1 MGELEDLKRDLAEKR
16 DLIRFGTGAEIKI
29 RVHMLSPEMVLD
41 YSKNRLCELTR
52 ADLQETTDK
61 KLKYKAYFDL
71 SKRHDLIVVYKVF
84 KSEVLIITAYKTNR
98 KWQKKLLGKSQ
109 RG

>member
-1 MGELEDLKRDLAEKR
+1 MGELEDLKGELIEKR
-16 DLIRFGTGAEIKI
+16 DAIRFGIGAEIKI
-29 RVHMLSPEMVLD
+29 QAHMLNPEMVLD
-41 YSKNRLCELTR
+41 YSRNRLDRLTR
-52 ADLQETTDK
+52 VDLQETTNK

-71 SKRHDLIVVYKVF
+71 TKRHDLIVVYKVF

-98 KWQKKLLGKSQ
+98 KWQKKLLGRSQ